1 MNYVCNND
9 VERGNIMLLRN
20 RVRCNLRNELFNKQ
34 KELKKVRRELIEL
47 KTRLEKQLGKEQS
60 SRNIKN
66 E

>member
-1 MNYVCNND
+1 
-9 VERGNIMLLRN
+9 MLLRN